1 MNNNLYTS
9 LPTIQPNYNTIQ
21 PNYTIQPTYTME
33 PNYNTM
39 EPNYNT
45 MEPNYNTIEPNY
57 NTIQPSIITKDNL
70 SNYKYLKTKR
80 EQSTIYVYYV
90 HKTNNTIIKINMYNL

>member
-1 MNNNLYTS
+1 MNNNLYTT

-21 PNYTIQPTYTME
+21 PNYTIQPTYTMK
-33 PNYNTM
+33 PNYDTM

-45 MEPNYNTIEPNY
+45 MEPNYNTI
-57 NTIQPSIITKDNL
+57 QPLIITKDNL

-80 EQSTIYVYYV
+80 EQSTIFIYYV